1 MSDSIL
7 KGYEPQSVLRIFDE
21 ITKIPRESGNE
32 AQISQYLVDFAEK
45 NHLEYRRD
53 ASNNVLIRK
62 PASPGYERDKGF
74 IFQAHMDMVCEKISS
89 SNHDFARDPIH
100 YVVEEDRVVAKETT
114 LGADNG
120 LGMSLILA
128 LLEDPTLQHPA
139 LEAVFTTDEEVGLTG
154 AENFDS
160 SQLRGEFLLNLDGGP
175 EGVLTAGSAGGP
187 TVDVSIPVEE
197 APVPEGSSCFSIS
210 ITGLLGGH
218 SGHFIIAQ
226 GRGNANKLLFR
237 LLYRVAREIPLRI
250 VSVSGGLKGNS
261 IPREAEAVF
270 CVPSGQ
276 AERMRGIVEALIED
290 YQAEY
295 RSSDPGLTVTLQ
307 PAAETAQRAFTEPCT
322 RNVIAFGYLCDSGV
336 LRMCPDLEDT
346 IESSNNLGVVSM
358 EESAVVFRFVTRSI
372 LRSMY
377 TDMEYRLESLAALT
391 GGSCRKVGDCVEWE
405 YLPNSELQKVCQE
418 AYYSLYQKE
427 PTILVEHVGLE
438 CGYIKKNADHPID
451 ALSLGPNTGNYHTPG
466 EWFSISSAARFW
478 EFLKAILKTH
488 TA

>member
-45 NHLEYRRD
+45 NHLEWRRD
-53 ASNNVLIRK
+53 TSNNVLIRK

-74 IFQAHMDMVCEKISS
+74 ILQAHMDMVCEKISS
-89 SNHDFARDPIH
+89 SKHDFARDPIH
-100 YVVEEDRVVAKETT
+100 YVVEGDRVVAKETT

-128 LLEDPTLQHPA
+128 LLEDPALQHPA

-160 SQLRGEFLLNLDGGP
+160 RQLRGEFLLNLDGGP

-187 TVDVSIPVEE
+187 TVDVSIPIDA
-197 APVPEGSSCFSIS
+197 APVPEGNDCFALSIS
-210 ITGLLGGH
+210 GLQGGH
-218 SGHFIIAQ
+218 SGHPIIAQ

-237 LLYRVAREIPLRI
+237 LLYRIAREIPLRI
-250 VSVSGGLKGNS
+250 ISVSGGLKGNS
-261 IPREAEAVF
+261 IPREAEALF
-270 CVPSGQ
+270 CVPSDRTD
-276 AERMRGIVEALIED
+276 RMREIAEGLIED
-290 YQAEY
+290 YRGEY
-295 RSSDPGLTVTLQ
+295 RSSDPGLTVALR
-307 PAAETAQRAFTEPCT
+307 PAAEKARTAFTEPCT
-322 RNVIAFGYLCDSGV
+322 RNVIAFGYLCDTGV
-336 LRMCPDLEDT
+336 LRMCPDLENT

-377 TDMEYRLESLAALT
+377 TDMEYRLECLAALT

-405 YLPNSELQKVCQE
+405 YLPNSELQKICRD
-418 AYYSLYQKE
+418 AYCSLYQKE
-427 PTILVEHVGLE
+427 PAIVVEHVGLE
-438 CGYIKKNADHPID
+438 CGSIKKNADHPID
-451 ALSLGPNTGNYHTPG
+451 ALSIGPNTGNYHTPG
-466 EWFSISSAARFW
+466 EWFSISSTERFW
-478 EFLKAILKTH
+478 EFLKAILRTH